1 MDGGKK
7 EYCSMCYKRWKK
19 WNWSL
24 IFSIIAFLLSLFAA
38 FQCDKRIEADWMS
51 VLVGILSLL
60 VALLVGWQIYKT
72 IDIDRK
78 MENVKS
84 IARKEAESTIDNYIH
99 VFNAKMILSYTLN
112 RYTTADVERFI
123 DGCIKSLDESIK
135 GNDYSFIDN
144 ILTLLYELKDEQ
156 ANQMYP
162 HQILM
167 QNRKSYYLS
176 VLYSIA
182 NKNNDWKEIADYIS
196 TFKEESFHGN
206 FIPDYVLDYY
216 GKK

>member
-1 MDGGKK
+1 MKIIYWLSIGSFFSLVLSIGVIIYLCK
-7 EYCSMCYKRWKK
+7 EGECYGIK
-19 WNWSL
+19 NISFGDASVAVL
-24 IFSIIAFLLSLFAA
+24 GSI
-38 FQCDKRIEADWMS
+38 
-51 VLVGILSLL
+51 VG
-60 VALLVGWQIYKT
+60 LLVGWQIYKT

-144 ILTLLYELKDEQ
+144 ILTLLYELKYEQ
-156 ANQMYP
+156 DNQMYP
-162 HQILM
+162 HKILM
-167 QNRKSYYLS
+167 QSRKLYYLS
-176 VLYSIA
+176 ILYSIA
-182 NKNNDWKEIADYIS
+182 NKNDDWKEIADYIS

-216 GKK
+216 DKQ

>member
-1 MDGGKK
+1 MKIIYWLSIGSFFSLVLSIGVIIYLCK
-7 EYCSMCYKRWKK
+7 EGECYGIK
-19 WNWSL
+19 NISFGDASVAVL
-24 IFSIIAFLLSLFAA
+24 GSI
-38 FQCDKRIEADWMS
+38 
-51 VLVGILSLL
+51 VG
-60 VALLVGWQIYKT
+60 LLVGWQIYKT

-162 HQILM
+162 RQILM

-182 NKNNDWKEIADYIS
+182 NKNDDWKEIADYIS
-196 TFKEESFHGN
+196 TFREESFHGN

-216 GKK
+216 DKQ